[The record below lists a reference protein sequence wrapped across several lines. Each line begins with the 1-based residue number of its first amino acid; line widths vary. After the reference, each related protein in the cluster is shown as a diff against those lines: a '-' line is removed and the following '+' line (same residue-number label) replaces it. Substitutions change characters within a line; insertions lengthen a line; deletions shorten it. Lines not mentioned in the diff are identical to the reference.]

1 MTDHHDTWREL
12 AAQLRVDSIRSS
24 SAAGSGH
31 PTSSMSAADLMSVL
45 LSKYLRYDFGTPDDP
60 RNDHLIF
67 SKGHASP
74 LLYAMY
80 KAAGA
85 ITDEEML
92 TFRDFGSRIEGHP
105 TPVLPWVDVATGSLG
120 QGLPISVGVALAGK
134 RMDRLPFRVWCL
146 CGDSEMAEGSMWEA
160 FESAGFNQLDNLIA
174 IIDVNRLGQTGP
186 TMHGWDLDAY
196 QRRAEAFGWHAIQVD
211 GHDVAAIDEAMAKAV
226 ETTGRPTV
234 IIAKTEKGHGVE
246 AVSDQPGKHGKP
258 LDEEAAAIEQLGGAR
273 NVRVDVPKP
282 DITGGP
288 HVFETGD
295 LTLPSYEPGTKEA
308 TRKAFGDA
316 LVALGRADG
325 KVIAIDGEVGNS
337 TYTELFSEALPERF
351 VQSYIAEQQM
361 IANAVG
367 MQVRGWKPFAATFA
381 AFLARAYDFVRMA
394 AVSRANIKLAGSHA
408 GVSIG
413 EDGPSQMA
421 LEDLA
426 AFRAVHGST
435 VLYPSDA
442 NATAALVPLMAEQPG
457 IVFMRTTR
465 EKTPILYDPGE
476 EFRIGGSRVVRQS
489 NDDAVTLV
497 GAGITLHEAIAA
509 ADELANE
516 GISARVIDLYSV
528 KPIDAETIRAAARE
542 TGAIVT
548 VEDHWPEGGL
558 GDAVL
563 DVLAGEQPHPPVV
576 KLAVRDMPGSGTPAE
591 LLHAAAIDADCI
603 AKAARDL
610 VDRARTEE
618 STTPASGGERR

>member
-1 MTDHHDTWREL
+1 MTSPHDDWSEL

-31 PTSSMSAADLMSVL
+31 PTSSMSAADLMAVL
-45 LSKYLRYDFGTPDDP
+45 ISKYLHYDFDNAADP

-74 LLYAMY
+74 LLYAIF
-80 KAAGA
+80 KVAGA
-85 ITDEEML
+85 ISDEEML
-92 TFRDFGSRIEGHP
+92 TFRQLGSRIEGHP

-134 RMDRLPFRVWCL
+134 RLDRLPYRVWCL

-160 FESAGFNQLDNLIA
+160 FESAGHNELDNLVA
-174 IIDVNRLGQTGP
+174 IIDVNRLGQTGE

-196 QRRAEAFGWHAIQVD
+196 RNRAEAFGWKAIEID
-211 GHDVAAIDEAMAKAV
+211 GHDVDAIDTAFAEAIA
-226 ETTGRPTV
+226 TSGRPTV

-246 AVSDQPGKHGKP
+246 AVANQPGKHGKP
-258 LDEEAAAIEQLGGAR
+258 LDDPEAGIAELGGIR
-273 NVRVDVPKP
+273 DIRVDVPKP
-282 DITGGP
+282 NIGGEP
-288 HVFETGD
+288 HAFPTD
-295 LTLPSYEPGTKEA
+295 ALKLPVYEPGTKEA

-325 KVIAIDGEVGNS
+325 KVVAIDGEVGNS
-337 TYTELFSEALPERF
+337 TYTEEFAQALPERF
-351 VQSYIAEQQM
+351 FQAYIAEQLM
-361 IANAVG
+361 VATAVG

-394 AVSRANIKLAGSHA
+394 AISRASFSIAGSHA

-426 AFRAVHGST
+426 SFRAVHGST

-442 NATAALVPLMAEQPG
+442 NQTAALVPQMAEREG

-465 EKTPILYDPGE
+465 EKTPILYQPGE
-476 EFRIGGSRVVRQS
+476 EFRIGGARVVRRS
-489 NDDAVTLV
+489 DDDAVTLV
-497 GAGITLHEAIAA
+497 GAGITLHEAMKA
-509 ADELANE
+509 ADALSSD
-516 GISARVIDLYSV
+516 GIHARVIDVYSL
-528 KPIDAETIRAAARE
+528 KPIDSEVVLAAARE

-548 VEDHWPEGGL
+548 IEDHWPEGGI

-563 DVLAGEQPHPPVV
+563 DVLAMEQPHPPVV
-576 KLAVRDMPGSGTPAE
+576 KLAVCDMPGSGKPAE
-591 LLHAAAIDADCI
+591 LLHAAGIDADCI
-603 AKAARDL
+603 ADAARTL
-610 VDRARTEE
+610 VRRTQEVE
-618 STTPASGGERR
+618 A